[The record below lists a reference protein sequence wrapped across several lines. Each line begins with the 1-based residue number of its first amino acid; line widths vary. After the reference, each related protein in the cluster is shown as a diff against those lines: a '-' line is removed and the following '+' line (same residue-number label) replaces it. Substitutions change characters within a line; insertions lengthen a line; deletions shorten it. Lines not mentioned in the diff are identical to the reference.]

1 MNIDSDKIFY
11 EILKELQE
19 LNKSKSQILK
29 YKKENKIVINQMA
42 QYLRDFQAIIDFQL
56 KDVDKNT
63 EMMRELKNEI
73 IKLSALADPN
83 ICGLSRSG
91 NGVSWVQSSEAEPVY
106 DINKT
111 NLIKYA
117 ENQSESNNTIIY
129 NTAIYRTGY
138 LQALGSSFAPI
149 NEGFPEYMSGAQ
161 KLKLVS
167 SSPSDAPA
175 GNGVQTVRIGGLNS
189 AGLRLYEQIDLKGT
203 TSVVTTN
210 SFSQIDT
217 VYSIATGTSGGAVGT
232 VTVSGS
238 NADNTAYAQIAANFN
253 SWRSGRFFSDTKAVA
268 YVDAWTFSGY
278 TNAVRGQL
286 RVDSTQ
292 STLYALMTRASVI
305 VNNQAVQLLFP
316 VPIHSQKQ
324 GLVMVRGIAKAD
336 NTEIVTNFEMH
347 FRAE

>member
-1 MNIDSDKIFY
+1 
-11 EILKELQE
+11 
-19 LNKSKSQILK
+19 
-29 YKKENKIVINQMA
+29 MA
-42 QYLRDFQAIIDFQL
+42 EYLRDFQAVIDFQI

-63 EMMRELKNEI
+63 EMMRELKNQV
-73 IKLSALADPN
+73 IKMSALVDPN
-83 ICGLSRSG
+83 ICGMSRSG
-91 NGVSWVQSSEAEPVY
+91 NSISWVQSSEANPVY
-106 DINKT
+106 GVNKT

-117 ENQSESNNTIIY
+117 ENQSESNNTILY
-129 NTAIYRTGY
+129 NTAVYRTGY
-138 LQALGSSFAPI
+138 LQNLGISFAPI

-167 SSPSDAPA
+167 SSASDAPA
-175 GNGVQTVRIGGLNS
+175 GTGVQTVRIGGLSS

-203 TSVVTTN
+203 TTIVTTN

-217 VYSIATGTSGGAVGT
+217 VYSIATGISGGAVGT

-238 NADNTAYAQIAANFN
+238 NTDNTAYAQIGATFN

-268 YVDAWTFSGY
+268 YIDAWTFSGY

-292 STLYALMTRASVI
+292 STLYALVTRASVI
-305 VNNQAVQLLFP
+305 VNNQAIQLLFP

-324 GLVMVRGIAKAD
+324 GLVMVRGMAKSE
-336 NTEIVTNFEMH
+336 NTEIATNFEMH
-347 FRAE
+347 FRVE